1 MDEKLL
7 QQIDDAISS
16 FPEDKDRYNLKR
28 LFTLKK
34 LRNNLHR
41 YKENVIDMLSTLQ
54 SMEKALDKEIADVE
68 RCR

>member
-7 QQIDDAISS
+7 QQIDDTIRG
-16 FPEDKDRYNLKR
+16 FPQEKDRFNLKR

-34 LRNNLHR
+34 LRNNIHN
-41 YKENVIDMLSTLQ
+41 YKENLIDMLTTLHA
-54 SMEKALDKEIADVE
+54 MEKALDKEIADVE